1 MFIPCVNKPCQITAE
16 DPGMSL
22 AAGIPIT
29 LSDAMAPL
37 DQSQI
42 ELHVYN
48 TTGSSFSILPEVHI
62 EPTMPVAAAASE

>member
-1 MFIPCVNKPCQITAE
+1 
-16 DPGMSL
+16 MSL